1 MSTRILVAALLLLAA
16 WPATAESWQGE
27 ERLEA
32 GVPQV
37 LNPETPAETVRIELE
52 ELWER
57 GGEDDD
63 MFFGRLGNLVEDDE
77 GTLYVLDSQL
87 SEIHVFSQ
95 GGELL
100 RTIGREGEGPGEFMQ
115 AFDMYLGPDG
125 LLGLVRT
132 FPGRIYRIGRDG
144 SPADNFP
151 LTEAGGFQIV
161 HVARSNGE
169 RVLVSGALQ
178 TRDGARQ
185 LENSYLKAFDPEGN
199 EILHLCGVETETRF
213 GGMQFDEKVFRNFT
227 RRWALADDGR
237 VAVSM
242 EFDDYAIHIHGPD
255 GALERVI
262 RRPEHKGLKRDGDQK
277 RRLQELFDGITRW
290 NPNSTFAVSKT
301 HAAVTSMWFRENGDL
316 WVLADRGT
324 WARDEGVFASLDE
337 YDRDGRYRRRIDLI
351 GEGDP
356 VEDGLFIMGDRV
368 YRVTDLFSAIMA
380 GLGGGEEDEE
390 SPDLDPLRLV
400 AYRMLPAR

>member
-1 MSTRILVAALLLLAA
+1 MSTRILAAALLILAA
-16 WPATAESWQGE
+16 WPATADLWQGE
-27 ERLEA
+27 ERFEA
-32 GVPQV
+32 GVPHI
-37 LNPETPAETVRIELE
+37 LNPEVPIETVRIDLE

-63 MFFGRLGNLVEDDE
+63 LFFGRLGNLVEDDE

-87 SEIHVFSQ
+87 SEIHAFSQ
-95 GGELL
+95 DGEHL

-151 LTEAGGFQIV
+151 LTAAGGFQIV

-178 TRDGARQ
+178 TREDGRQ
-185 LENSYLKAFDPEGN
+185 FEHSYLKAFDPEGN
-199 EILHLCGVETETRF
+199 EIHQVCGAVAETRF
-213 GGMQFDEKVFRNFT
+213 GGMRFDEKTFRNFT
-227 RRWALADDGR
+227 RRWALAGDGR

-242 EFDDYAIHIHGPD
+242 EFDDYTIHIHGPD

-262 RRPEHKGLKRDGDQK
+262 ERPGHRAIKRNGDQK
-277 RRLQELFDGITRW
+277 RRLQEFFDGITRW
-290 NPNSTFAVSKT
+290 NPDSTFEVSAT
-301 HAAVTSMWFRENGDL
+301 HAAVTSMRFRENGSL

-324 WARDEGVFASLDE
+324 WAREEGVFASFDE
-337 YDRDGRYRRRIDLI
+337 YDHDGRFRRRIDLI

-380 GLGGGEEDEE
+380 GLGGGGEDDN
-390 SPDLDPLRLV
+390 SLDLDPLRLV
-400 AYRMLPAR
+400 AYRMAPAR